1 VTNECES
8 GLLSI
13 RLIGLLLTSRCG
25 ETICGD
31 ENAGSWAGRAGAG
44 RAGAGRAGAGRAGA
58 GRADAG
64 KAGAWGAVAAGRSDL
79 EGQGGTRGHI
89 NMLESEMQQA
99 TGRAQFERLDA
110 VASADF
116 S

>member
-1 VTNECES
+1 MTNECES

-31 ENAGSWAGRAGAG
+31 ENAGSWAG

>member
-1 VTNECES
+1 MTNECES

-31 ENAGSWAGRAGAG
+31 ENAGSW
-44 RAGAGRAGAGRAGA
+44 AGRAGAGRAGA